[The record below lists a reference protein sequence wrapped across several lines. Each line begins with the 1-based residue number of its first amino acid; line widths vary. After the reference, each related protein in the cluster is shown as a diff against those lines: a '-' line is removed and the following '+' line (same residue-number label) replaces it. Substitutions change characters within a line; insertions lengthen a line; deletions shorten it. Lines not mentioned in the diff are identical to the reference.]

1 MACEQN
7 PTVLAAYLDGEV
19 VGAEAAH
26 VEQHLRTCPQCA
38 IEIARHMHLRRS
50 LAAARG
56 RHTPDPE
63 WKKRVLASM
72 KTSRPPSSRWYVWI
86 SVVSTAIVA
95 VVLLAVVWMQ
105 QRSARQEAFR
115 EVADLHV
122 ADLASDH
129 PVDVVSSDR
138 HTVKPWFAGRIP
150 FSFNVPEFTGTEFT
164 LIGGRVAY
172 LQQEPGA
179 QLLVGLHQHRISVLI
194 IRESSQFARAF
205 PSSSAVRE
213 RASFNVATWRSGGL
227 RFIVI
232 GDADPAEMSRLVQ
245 RLQQANP

>member
-7 PTVLAAYLDGEV
+7 PAALAAYLDGERA
-19 VGAEAAH
+19 GSEAAQM
-26 VEQHLRTCPQCA
+26 ERHLRDCPQCA
-38 IEIARHMHLRRS
+38 AQIAQHMHLRRS
-50 LAAARG
+50 LAAART
-56 RHTPDPE
+56 RYVPDLE

-72 KTSRPPSSRWYVWI
+72 KTSRPPRPRWLVWI
-86 SVVSTAIVA
+86 PVMSTAVLA
-95 VVLLAVVWMQ
+95 GVLLAAVWMQ
-105 QRSARQEAFR
+105 QRAAREEAFR

-138 HTVKPWFAGRIP
+138 HTVKPWFAGKIP
-150 FSFNVPEFTGTEFT
+150 FSFNLPEFTGTEFT

-194 IRESSQFARAF
+194 IRESSRFARAF

-213 RASFNVATWRSGGL
+213 RASFNAATWRSGSL
-227 RFIVI
+227 RFLVI
-232 GDADPAEMSRLVQ
+232 GDADSAELRRLVQ
-245 RLQQANP
+245 LLQQANP